1 MKRCIHFFVH
11 PNFPF
16 FIKVIGLSPLSF
28 MVGVWMP
35 KSRKKLQHLRSLAAS
50 PRAPA
55 PGGSRVLDG
64 FTSSPLFKVAK
75 CTSMRKSVKKSVC
88 FTLSQC
94 VLLYLLGCDIVLAP
108 SPDPSPTLL
117 RTGAKP
123 SPIALTRG
131 FLRKGQLESLPNER
145 PVRYE
150 FEKRF
155 LLKRDIR
162 ASAVLERL
170 TDRIPTDDELSTVQ
184 SV

>member
-108 SPDPSPTLL
+108 SPTLL